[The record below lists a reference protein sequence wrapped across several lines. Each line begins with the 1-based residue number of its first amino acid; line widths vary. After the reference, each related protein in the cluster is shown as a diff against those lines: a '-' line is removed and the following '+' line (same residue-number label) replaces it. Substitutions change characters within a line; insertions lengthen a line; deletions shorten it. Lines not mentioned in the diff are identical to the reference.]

1 MSIYGLEMAT
11 PATRKRRQCPPGK
24 IYRQGYYRRY
34 SNTVKREG
42 YLVKRGDKMVRI
54 HPETDAVYVEPT
66 CIEAADEIASSE
78 PFRKGQLLR
87 YGYNFRLPRT
97 SRHDA
102 LKKAERVYGAAF
114 VHKQLGRAYKLF
126 HKSKSQ
132 AAKVFAEDRD
142 WMKTTYSLGK

>member
-1 MSIYGLEMAT
+1 
-11 PATRKRRQCPPGK
+11 
-24 IYRQGYYRRY
+24 
-34 SNTVKREG
+34 
-42 YLVKRGDKMVRI
+42 MVRVY
-54 HPETDAVYVEPT
+54 PESNAIYVEPT
-66 CIEAADEIASSE
+66 CVDAAEIEAEEIESSE

-102 LKKAERVYGAAF
+102 LRKSERVYGAAF
-114 VHKQLGRAYKLF
+114 VHKQLSRAYKLF
-126 HKSKSQ
+126 HKSKPQ